1 MTTTFSNLTPGLS
14 RDDKLRTYK
23 RIRVKHP
30 RISQLFAETDLLLA
44 PCSGADIVLFIGP
57 TGVGKTTATT
67 AMLENT
73 YQEQAGAMALDAT
86 YIPAVQ
92 IEAPSAGERAFS
104 WRLLYGSMLE
114 ALNEPLIDR
123 KLDTTATVSAQLK
136 TRTGIDSKML
146 SGLRQSV
153 EHALKE
159 RRTRYV
165 IIDEA
170 VHILRQAGP
179 RELPVY
185 MDTLKSLSNICD
197 VTFVLVGSYDLFDIM
212 SLSGQLARRTH
223 TVHFT
228 RYRRDVAAD
237 YAAFKKTAGKLV
249 EHMPVEGE
257 VDLERWL
264 DPLFERS
271 IGCVGILKDML
282 QRAVTL
288 TLINGGVW
296 KDEYLRRALLNKQ
309 QTRIILEETL
319 KGEKLLDGCGP
330 DIAEAA

>member
-1 MTTTFSNLTPGLS
+1 MTTNFSNLTPDLS
-14 RDDKLRTYK
+14 RDELLKAYK
-23 RIRVKHP
+23 DVRVKHP
-30 RISQLFAETDLLLA
+30 RIGQLFRETDLLLA
-44 PCSGADIVLFIGP
+44 PYSGADIVLLIGP

-73 YQEQAGAMALDAT
+73 YREQAVVMAEDMNF
-86 YIPAVQ
+86 IPAVQ

-104 WRLLYGSMLE
+104 WRLLYSALLE
-114 ALNEPLIDR
+114 ALNEPLIGR
-123 KLDTTATVSAQLK
+123 KLDSTDSVSTQLK
-136 TRTGIDSKML
+136 KRTGVDNKML
-146 SGLRQSV
+146 SGLRLSV
-153 EHALKE
+153 ERALKE

-170 VHILRQAGP
+170 VHILRQASE

-185 MDTLKSLSNICD
+185 MDTLKSLSNICG

-228 RYRRDVAAD
+228 RYRQDNQAD
-237 YAAFKKTAGKLV
+237 YTAFAKTARALV
-249 EHMPVEGE
+249 QQMPITGE

-282 QRAVTL
+282 QRALTL
-288 TLINGGVW
+288 TLINNGVW
-296 KDEYLRRALLNKQ
+296 KHEYLQKALLTKQ
-309 QTRIILEETL
+309 QTRIILLETL
-319 KGEKLLDGCGP
+319 KGEDLLNDQGSH
-330 DIAEAA
+330 ELLAA

>member
-1 MTTTFSNLTPGLS
+1 MTINCSNPTPVLS
-14 RDDKLRTYK
+14 RDELLRAFSHV
-23 RIRVKHP
+23 RVRHP
-30 RISQLFAETDLLLA
+30 RIGQLFRETDLLLA
-44 PCSGADIVLFIGP
+44 PYSGADIVLLIGP

-73 YQEQAGAMALDAT
+73 YKEHAEAMAQDAT
-86 YIPAVQ
+86 FIPAVQ

-104 WRLLYGSMLE
+104 WRLLYGSILE
-114 ALNEPLIDR
+114 ALNEPLIER
-123 KLDTTATVSAQLK
+123 KLDTTATVSNQLK

-153 EHALKE
+153 ERALKE
-159 RRTRYV
+159 RQTRYV

-228 RYRRDVAAD
+228 RYRQGVAAD

-249 EHMPVEGE
+249 ENMPVEGE

-288 TLINGGVW
+288 TLINGGKW
-296 KDEYLRRALLNKQ
+296 REEFLRRALLTKQ
-309 QTRIILEETL
+309 QTRIILQETL
-319 KGEKLLDGCGP
+319 KGETLLDGCGP